1 MPDESEIRTFNL
13 ETAKEC
19 LMNNHSNSDAALA
32 IIDGGYLWQ
41 SYWQHSD
48 DSSNPEWNIS
58 WVDPDDNSGWLILN
72 GNSSSNCK
80 IKNSDNNDKGEII
93 WNNKAIPDTPSLNL
107 LEQRILDSD
116 RYPDLHPFITSNQNS
131 WDSGIEI
138 GYRLSVSDDNE
149 LLSIIP
155 VNLGEGQVS
164 IIGSNN
170 WIESGNK
177 HSNYFI
183 MNGETGEMIAWYHL
197 KE

>member
-1 MPDESEIRTFNL
+1 
-13 ETAKEC
+13 
-19 LMNNHSNSDAALA
+19 MNNHSTSDAAIA

-41 SYWQHSD
+41 SYWKHSD
-48 DSSNPEWNIS
+48 DSNNPEWNIS

-80 IKNSDNNDKGEII
+80 IKNSGSNDRGEII

-116 RYPDLHPFITSNQNS
+116 RYPDLHPIIASNQNT
-131 WDSGIEI
+131 WDSDIEI

-164 IIGSNN
+164 IIGSKN
-170 WIESGNK
+170 WTESGKK

-197 KE
+197 VE

>member
-1 MPDESEIRTFNL
+1 
-13 ETAKEC
+13 
-19 LMNNHSNSDAALA
+19 MNNHSTSDAALA

-41 SYWQHSD
+41 SYWKHSD
-48 DSSNPEWNIS
+48 DSTNPEWNIS

-80 IKNSDNNDKGEII
+80 IKSSGNNDRGEII

-116 RYPDLHPFITSNQNS
+116 RYPDLFPFIASNQNS
-131 WDSGIEI
+131 WDSDIEI
-138 GYRLSVSDDNE
+138 GYRLSVSDDND

-164 IIGSNN
+164 IIGSKS
-170 WIESGNK
+170 WTESGKN

-197 KE
+197 DD